1 VPRPVIEPCR
11 GVRKHRCGN
20 YECGMGKLT
29 VALIVVVALA
39 VAAGGLFLAFWE
51 IPAPSKPVEKV
62 LPDARF
68 PK

>member
-1 VPRPVIEPCR
+1 
-11 GVRKHRCGN
+11 
-20 YECGMGKLT
+20 MGKLT
-29 VALIVVVALA
+29 VALIVVVVLA
-39 VAAGGLFLAFWE
+39 VAAGGLFLAFYE